1 MKRRDFI
8 KIIPPGFTSLLF
20 ISVLPVYDRTTE
32 ELTQLPLNLS
42 NDVLKRDYLNYL
54 EWTEPLALK
63 LALLE
68 QESQVKHIV
77 KLALQV
83 DLKLGA
89 RLVGAVKPELQKP
102 LVELVSELKTPL
114 LLKTELLG
122 NTRSFYALPKLLPQL
137 ENKNSSIRSSTAEAL
152 GRIGNE
158 TAIPHLLKVL
168 TSDENI
174 NARAKAAEALGK
186 IGNEAAIPDLLKVL
200 SSEYNTDLDVVDKA
214 TEALGKIGGDAAIS
228 GLKKAPI
235 NNFYAYLIIANTLS
249 KWEVRVDSPCPP
261 LKDHQIKI
269 ELTEAYDK
277 KDIPSF
283 LKNLESKNFSN
294 RRMGA
299 RGLKCLYETLLYK
312 NETLSEHNC
321 PFNNEEDEEVVSGL
335 LKVLEDESTEIQ
347 GFVVRTLDIIGSET
361 AIPGLFKVLNKESFS
376 AHKEAAEVLGKIG
389 GPELLSELW
398 ELELTT
404 EKSSVGIAIEG
415 IQKRCGFYNF
425 KLHSNLQY
433 T

>member
-8 KIIPPGFTSLLF
+8 KKIPAGFTSLLF
-20 ISVLPVYDRTTE
+20 ISVLPLYDRTTE
-32 ELTQLPLNLS
+32 ELIQLPLNLS

-54 EWTEPLALK
+54 EWTDPLALK
-63 LALLE
+63 LAFLE

-89 RLVGAVKPELQKP
+89 RLVGEVKPELQKQ

-168 TSDENI
+168 SSDENI

-186 IGNEAAIPDLLKVL
+186 IGNEAAIPGLLKVL
-200 SSEYNTDLDVVDKA
+200 SSENIDKNIDVVAKA
-214 TEALGKIGGDAAIS
+214 TEALGEIGGDAAMS

-235 NNFYAYLIIANTLS
+235 NNFFAYFIIANTLS
-249 KWEVRVDSPCPP
+249 KWGVKVDSPCPP
-261 LKDHQIKI
+261 LEEHQIKI

-277 KDIPSF
+277 QHIPSL

-299 RGLKCLYETLLYK
+299 RGLKCLYETL
-312 NETLSEHNC
+312 SEQNC
-321 PFNNEEDEEVVSGL
+321 PLNNEEDEEVVSGL

-361 AIPGLFKVLNKESFS
+361 AIPGLFKVLNNESFS

-398 ELELTT
+398 QLELTT